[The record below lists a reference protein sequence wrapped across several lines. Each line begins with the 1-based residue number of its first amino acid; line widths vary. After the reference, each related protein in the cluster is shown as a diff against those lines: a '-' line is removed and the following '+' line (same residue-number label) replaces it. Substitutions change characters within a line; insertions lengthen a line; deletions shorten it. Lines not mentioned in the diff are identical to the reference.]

1 MNGGTTKRPCET
13 TGTEPS
19 QAEVVVIVVSRL
31 KPGDQPS
38 HPEPPFDRRGFDLQ
52 PVGRTLEERLH
63 YS

>member
-1 MNGGTTKRPCET
+1 MNAGTTKRPRET

-52 PVGRTLEERLH
+52 PVGWTLEEHLH

>member
-1 MNGGTTKRPCET
+1 MNTRTKRLRET

-19 QAEVVVIVVSRL
+19 QTEVVVIVVSHL
-31 KPGDQPS
+31 KLGDQPS